1 MGWWNIGKEVFDVF
15 MDVRGAVAMFMFII
29 EEAIQTVGMVSWI
42 YYKEKKIEKMKENER
57 WIKDNLATPL
67 KEFAESPSGYIAFP
81 LNIAYKKF
89 AEATIR
95 KADLLQQI

>member
-1 MGWWNIGKEVFDVF
+1 MAWWRIGKEVFDVF

-29 EEAIQTVGMVSWI
+29 EEAIQTAGMASWI
-42 YYKEKKIEKMKENER
+42 FYKEGMIDEMKENEL

-67 KEFAESPSGYIAFP
+67 KEFAESPSGYIAYP
-81 LNIAYKKF
+81 LNEAYKQF

-95 KADLLQQI
+95 KAELLQQI